1 MTIAVDGVV
10 LAAGLSS
17 RAGRFKMEL
26 NLGDKTLIEHSI
38 AGMYAVVDRVIVVGG
53 HKIER
58 IREILQEY
66 SKVEIVYN
74 EHYRQGMFSSVQ
86 EGLRHVSGECFF
98 LQPGDL
104 PLISE
109 EIYRRMLEASG
120 DVIIPTYKG
129 RKGHPALMRSRLI
142 DAILHQPDTST
153 LRDYIGRVGYA
164 QVEVDDEGIVLD
176 VDDLEDYH
184 IMKRVYENEY

>member
-1 MTIAVDGVV
+1 M
-10 LAAGLSS
+10 
-17 RAGRFKMEL
+17 
-26 NLGDKTLIEHSI
+26 
-38 AGMYAVVDRVIVVGG
+38 VGG

-66 SKVEIVYN
+66 SKVKIVYN
-74 EHYRQGMFSSVQ
+74 ENFRQGMFSSVQ
-86 EGLRHVSGECFF
+86 EGLKHVRGESFF

-120 DVIIPTYKG
+120 DVIIPTYNG
-129 RKGHPALMRSRLI
+129 RKGHPVLMRSRLI

>member
-1 MTIAVDGVV
+1 MTIGVDGVV

-17 RAGRFKMEL
+17 RTGRFKMEL
-26 NLGDKTLIEHSI
+26 NLGHKTLIEHSI

-74 EHYRQGMFSSVQ
+74 ENFRQGMFSSVQ
-86 EGLRHVSGECFF
+86 KGVRHVRGERFF

-184 IMKRVYENEY
+184 IMKRVYENEH